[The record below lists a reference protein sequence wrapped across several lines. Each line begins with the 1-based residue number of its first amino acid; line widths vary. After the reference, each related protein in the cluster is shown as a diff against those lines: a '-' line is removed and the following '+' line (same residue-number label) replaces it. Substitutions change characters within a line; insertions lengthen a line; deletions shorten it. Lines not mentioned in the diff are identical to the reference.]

1 VSSTNA
7 EAIQRVRV
15 AWSEGDSGYLM
26 RALTDPVTRSWAAR
40 YLGKLGAIE
49 AIPPLLRLLH
59 ASNPHARM
67 AGADALGMLEATEA
81 AEPLAE
87 LAEEDPD
94 EAVRSRAVTALG
106 RIGDERTV
114 PLLIRLL
121 ASPSRWVRM
130 NAAEALGRFA
140 DESGVPAVRAAG
152 RREAFLS
159 RGVYRAAI
167 RRMRHRPARIP
178 QEQREAA

>member
-1 VSSTNA
+1 
-7 EAIQRVRV
+7 
-15 AWSEGDSGYLM
+15 
-26 RALTDPVTRSWAAR
+26 
-40 YLGKLGAIE
+40 
-49 AIPPLLRLLH
+49 
-59 ASNPHARM
+59 
-67 AGADALGMLEATEA
+67 
-81 AEPLAE
+81 LAE

-106 RIGDERTV
+106 RIGDEQTV

>member
-1 VSSTNA
+1 VSSANA

-40 YLGKLGAIE
+40 YLGKLRAVE

-59 ASNPHARM
+59 ASNPHTRM
-67 AGADALGMLEATEA
+67 AGADALGMLEAAEA

-106 RIGDERTV
+106 KIGDERTV

-121 ASPSRWVRM
+121 VSPSRWVRM

-140 DESGVPAVRAAG
+140 DESAVPAVRAAG
-152 RREAFLS
+152 RREPLFS

-167 RRMRHRPARIP
+167 RRMRRRAASLR
-178 QEQREAA
+178 EQREAA

>member
-1 VSSTNA
+1 
-7 EAIQRVRV
+7 V
-15 AWSEGDSGYLM
+15 AWSEGDAGYLM

-40 YLGKLGAIE
+40 YLGKLLAVE
-49 AIPPLLRLLH
+49 AIPPSSACCTRPT
-59 ASNPHARM
+59 PHTRM
-67 AGADALGMLEATEA
+67 AGADALGMLEAAEA
-81 AEPLAE
+81 AAPLAE

-140 DESGVPAVRAAG
+140 DESAVPAVRAAG
-152 RREAFLS
+152 RRESFFS

-167 RRMRHRPARIP
+167 RRMRRRRAPLR
-178 QEQREAA
+178 EQREAA